1 MEPCTGRASEML
13 GAPLPLEEPLANV
26 WKPGALALKWDLLSG
41 VIHTPELPTG
51 SCQFGGELSEI
62 MSTLTLF
69 PFPSQSCLLL
79 CWFLLGNTWDTLICV
94 RLFVTPWTVAR
105 QAPLS
110 MQFSR
115 QGYWNRLPSPGDL
128 PNTSRKS
135 NPGLL
140 RLLHWQADSL
150 PLSQEAQVIVL
161 KYFKRSSVKMLLI
174 NLCTWYFIC
183 LFEGLSRQSIWSI
196 ICSYLGIGEAAQA

>member
-1 MEPCTGRASEML
+1 M
-13 GAPLPLEEPLANV
+13 
-26 WKPGALALKWDLLSG
+26 KWDLLSG

-110 MQFSR
+110 MRFSR
-115 QGYWNRLPSPGDL
+115 QEHWSGLPCPPPGDL
-128 PNTSRKS
+128 PD
-135 NPGLL
+135 P
-140 RLLHWQADSL
+140 RLELSSL
-150 PLSQEAQVIVL
+150 TVSCIGRWVL
-161 KYFKRSSVKMLLI
+161 Y
-174 NLCTWYFIC
+174 N
-183 LFEGLSRQSIWSI
+183 EPH
-196 ICSYLGIGEAAQA
+196 LGSLVVPISGPPT